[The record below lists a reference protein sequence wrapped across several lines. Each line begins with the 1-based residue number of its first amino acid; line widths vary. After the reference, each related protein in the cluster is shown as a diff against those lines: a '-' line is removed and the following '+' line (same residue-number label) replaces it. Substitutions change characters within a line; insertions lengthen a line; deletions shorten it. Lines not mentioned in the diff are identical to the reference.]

1 MYKRQDGQ
9 KIKAGNDVTADK
21 AVREALSIG
30 IDRQKIIDNALNGIG
45 KPAEGFTTNLEW
57 GNPPSYEDGQT
68 EKAAQIL
75 EDVYKRQSLCKARD
89 SECQSCSRK
98 GRGACEKK
106 GNA

>member
-1 MYKRQDGQ
+1 MTSLQ
-9 KIKAGNDVTADK
+9 TK

-68 EKAAQIL
+68 EKAAQIM
-75 EDVYKRQSLCKARD
+75 EAAGWS
-89 SECQSCSRK
+89 K
-98 GRGACEKK
+98 GKDGIYEKMER
-106 GNA
+106 NANLQCWRRVEIPQDISWQQR